1 VRATAS
7 QLDWQFQLL
16 DLDPSRPLP
25 RLVPPPPVV
34 EPGESAAL
42 RQLRA
47 LLDPTVRG
55 KVRSGAELLRQTA
68 NTERSS
74 ILPTTLDAV
83 DALLGGGLPRGKMV
97 ELVSRRGAGRFSI
110 VMSALVAATTM
121 GEAVAL
127 IDLGDHFDP
136 QLAEANG
143 VDLRRL
149 LWVRPRTV
157 KEAVMSAEM
166 ITATGFQLVIV
177 DMGLQPL
184 RGRRAPDAAWVRLG
198 RTAEAHGAAMLVSSP
213 YPLTGTASEAVL
225 KGFASRPKWI
235 GRGRSPRLLAGIEMS
250 LTLEKHRHLK
260 PGAKTTVMFDV
271 ADSVALCRPLR
282 GLALNDSAV
291 PPAEAGG
298 YRSEARSAGDAA
310 AVGGKKIDRPPASCR
325 SEARSAG
332 DAAAV
337 GVKNL

>member
-1 VRATAS
+1 MAAS
-7 QLDWQFQLL
+7 ARNHDWQFQLL
-16 DLDPSRPLP
+16 DLDPSCPAP
-25 RLVPPPPVV
+25 RLVPPPPPV

-47 LLDPTVRG
+47 ALDPTILS
-55 KVRSGAELLRQTA
+55 KVRSGAELLRHTA
-68 NTERSS
+68 NTERTS

-97 ELVSRRGAGRFSI
+97 ELVARRGAGRFSI
-110 VMSALVAATTM
+110 VLSTLVAATTM

-166 ITATGFQLVIV
+166 ITATGFQLVVV
-177 DMGLQPL
+177 DMGLHPL
-184 RGRRAPDAAWVRLG
+184 RGRVPPASGRRGTYVSDAAWVRLG

-213 YPLTGTASEAVL
+213 YPLTGTASEAVM
-225 KGFASRPKWI
+225 KGTSSRAQWI
-235 GRGRSPRLLAGIEMS
+235 GRGKSPRLLAGIEMS

-260 PGAKTTVMFDV
+260 PGAKTKVSFV
-271 ADSVALCRPLR
+271 VSDSSLITHHSSLV
-282 GLALNDSAV
+282 S
-291 PPAEAGG
+291 
-298 YRSEARSAGDAA
+298 
-310 AVGGKKIDRPPASCR
+310 
-325 SEARSAG
+325 
-332 DAAAV
+332 
-337 GVKNL
+337 